1 MPSMELTLQD
11 FLDMNLEHWNDKI
24 TEIANVTAI
33 EYVLETS

>member
-1 MPSMELTLQD
+1 MELTLQD

-24 TEIANVTAI
+24 TEITNVTAI